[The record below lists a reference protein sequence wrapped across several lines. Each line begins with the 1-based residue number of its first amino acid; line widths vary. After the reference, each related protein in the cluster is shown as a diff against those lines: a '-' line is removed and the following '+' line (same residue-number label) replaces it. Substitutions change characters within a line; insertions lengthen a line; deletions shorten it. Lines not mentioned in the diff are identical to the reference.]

1 MYNLNTGKGKERKMT
16 HLIRVSVPQSYW
28 TDAIA
33 ERELHLTGVD
43 PAHAKIARELLA
55 QGFMVEDDPAN
66 WETNK
71 PTRKGRLV
79 IDLSVEDI
87 TELIEHCSLYS
98 QGHYDAD
105 LEKPY
110 KYFGSKLK
118 EKLATV
124 VS

>member
-1 MYNLNTGKGKERKMT
+1 MTQNLR
-16 HLIRVSVPQSYW
+16 ISVPESYW
-28 TDAIA
+28 RDSIA
-33 ERELHLTGVD
+33 NRELHLTGID
-43 PAHAKIARELLA
+43 PAHSKIARELLA

-79 IDLSVEDI
+79 IDLTVEDI

-105 LEKPY
+105 MEKPY

-118 EKLATV
+118 EKLATAAN
-124 VS
+124 